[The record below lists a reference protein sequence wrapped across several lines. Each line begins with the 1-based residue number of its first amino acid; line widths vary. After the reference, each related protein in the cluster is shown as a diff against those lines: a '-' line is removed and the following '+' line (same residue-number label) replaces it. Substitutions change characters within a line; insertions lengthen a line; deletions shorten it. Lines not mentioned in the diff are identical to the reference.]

1 MEFLPGFHRAG
12 RFPTRNNLR
21 EASEA
26 KCEPRFHRG
35 RNERCTLG
43 MCAIVPPALSSPS
56 FRNNYNVALV
66 SRFNLQ
72 YNH

>member
-26 KCEPRFHRG
+26 KYGPHFHLG
-35 RNERCTLG
+35 RNERFTLG
-43 MCAIVPPALSSPS
+43 MCAIVHPILSSPA
-56 FRNNYNVALV
+56 FRNNNNVALV
-66 SRFNLQ
+66 SRFLYQ
-72 YNH
+72 PC